1 MFVIA
6 HHFIQQPEEFWAA
19 AQQGSASLP
28 SHLKIHSVFPSR
40 DMRTGTCVWEAAS
53 VNDVQS
59 YLDEKMSSMAKNVCY
74 EVNDTMALGLPQKT
88 MEAAATAG

>member
-19 AQQGSASLP
+19 AQQGAAALPANLKLHSVLP
-28 SHLKIHSVFPSR
+28 SK

-53 VNDVQS
+53 VNDVQRF
-59 YLDEKMSSMAKNVCY
+59 LDEKMGSTAKNVCY
-74 EVNDTMALGLPQKT
+74 EVNETMAQGLPQKT
-88 MEAAATAG
+88 MEAAMPA